1 MKLLVEEQNLERKQ
15 LLMRRKAT
23 GLRMGVRS
31 WVHRQNL
38 AMI

>member
-15 LLMRRKAT
+15 LSMKRKAT

-31 WVHRQNL
+31 WVHLQNL
-38 AMI
+38 AVI